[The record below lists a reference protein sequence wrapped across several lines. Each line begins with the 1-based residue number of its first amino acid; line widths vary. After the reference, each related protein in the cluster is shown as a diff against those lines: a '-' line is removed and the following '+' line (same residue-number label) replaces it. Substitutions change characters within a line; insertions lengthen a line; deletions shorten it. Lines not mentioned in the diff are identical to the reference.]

1 MANTYTWTFPTL
13 EVNNNEQN
21 GFDDVISQVHWRI
34 TAVHD
39 TATNADGQPLSVSA
53 YGSAG
58 LTLPPEGH
66 DGFIAFDSVTQDN
79 VKAWVLDNI
88 GKTEAEMEAML
99 TAQMDE
105 LISPTF
111 RNATPSGW

>member
-13 EVNNNEQN
+13 EVNNNAQN
-21 GFDDVISQVHWRI
+21 GFDDVISQVHWRF

-88 GKTEAEMEAML
+88 GKTEDEIEAML
-99 TAQMDE
+99 DAQMDA
-105 LISPTF
+105 LISPAT